1 MTANGGNSAT
11 VNGHTVNSDVPS
23 GAKFTDTVYTH
34 PTGDGNKH
42 IPANGTTNNGKY
54 LKATGTA
61 GSYQWGNITK
71 NDVIKALG
79 YTPGTSSA
87 EPLTYSL
94 SKLGSEIILTSSN
107 GDTTSATDSDTTY
120 SNMKGATTSATGTSG
135 LVPAPSTGAANRY
148 LRSDGTW
155 AVPPDNNTTYSNF
168 VKSGSGAKSGLVPA
182 PSTTA
187 GTTKYLREDGTWQTP
202 SNTWRGIQDNLTS
215 TSTTESLSAKQ
226 GKNLKTS
233 VDNKII
239 KNSSSTAPT
248 TQDNGGIW
256 LKEYT

>member
-1 MTANGGNSAT
+1 
-11 VNGHTVNSDVPS
+11 
-23 GAKFTDTVYTH
+23 
-34 PTGDGNKH
+34 
-42 IPANGTTNNGKY
+42 
-54 LKATGTA
+54 
-61 GSYQWGNITK
+61 
-71 NDVIKALG
+71 
-79 YTPGTSSA
+79 
-87 EPLTYSL
+87 
-94 SKLGSEIILTSSN
+94 
-107 GDTTSATDSDTTY
+107 
-120 SNMKGATTSATGTSG
+120 MKGATTSVAGTSG

-182 PSTTA
+182 PPTTA
-187 GTTKYLREDGTWQTP
+187 GTTKYLREDSTWQTP
-202 SNTWRGIQDNLTS
+202 LNTWRGIQDNLTS

-248 TQDNGGIW
+248 TQDNGSIW